1 MSTMQYAE
9 YAVEPSTFS
18 HQAVSKINK
27 SSEYFY
33 YKPTSF
39 FFLGQNHNSIY
50 ATFLSITLV

>member
-1 MSTMQYAE
+1 MQYAE